1 VAYLPEAQRHAARSA
16 EGEEK
21 WKELC
26 KQASTEQDPEK
37 LLALIQEINRLL
49 DERMNPK
56 PPLDLTDSEGQSPLG
71 FLKT

>member
-1 VAYLPEAQRHAARSA
+1 MGDKRDG

-56 PPLDLTDSEGQSPLG
+56 PPLGPD
-71 FLKT
+71 